1 MRNALKVSMFLVGG
15 AQAVFGQSAHD
26 HDAMPGMHHP
36 AAATAAAKAEIAKV
50 AKAVAPLGTTASARE
65 SGYAPV
71 FGWIPTMGEHW
82 VNRAGLR
89 AGVPT
94 NVMRPNNLMF
104 SRIDGRDSLV
114 GAAYAYYVNTSDTT
128 RPAFFD
134 GAPAWHEHA
143 DLAPEGQTLAMLHVW
158 FVPSPDGPFA
168 GHNPNLPFWALGMTP
183 PEAARFADHAE
194 SMRIRKVAL
203 ALGVVADTA
212 GLFPQLMQRP
222 EVRAAVVEHR
232 EAIRTLLPKLDARGV
247 TDWASWDRSADEA
260 AKHWDAVRAAYLAT
274 VRTPA
279 IRQRMINVMDE

>member
-26 HDAMPGMHHP
+26 HDAVPGMHHP

-143 DLAPEGQTLAMLHVW
+143 DLAPPGQTLAMLHIW

-168 GHNPNLPFWALGMTP
+168 GTNPNLPFWALGL
-183 PEAARFADHAE
+183 EAPDASRMSDPAIA
-194 SMRIRKVAL
+194 SRVRRAAL
-203 ALGVVADTA
+203 ALAEVADTSA
-212 GLFPQLMQRP
+212 MFPTLERRP
-222 EVRAAVVEHR
+222 AVHVAMNALRDSVRALVPLLKTAQSRKNAAEVER
-232 EAIRTLLPKLDARGV
+232 V
-247 TDWASWDRSADEA
+247 TDRLA
-260 AKHWDAVRAAYLAT
+260 AQWDAMYSVFTKSTITAEGR
-274 VRTPA
+274 
-279 IRQRMINVMDE
+279 